1 MKELIEENVETAKCV
16 EVPVQVWTLVKYSV
30 SLKLLALAIVI
41 CVGFV
46 GLFPFHVAAETTT
59 TYYLHAPQCSQTASG
74 NLTLDGQQPDG
85 ATTCSLLVAAAS
97 NAVWTT
103 SPFTVATVFPA
114 GNWNVSLWLNTTG
127 TMTQYNLTL
136 AIIDPAGNLTQIGTG
151 FSPMINSS
159 IPTTYNASI
168 PAPMNS
174 TVNVGDSLTF
184 WLVNGN
190 QYGNSTD
197 PGFIFLDSTEALS
210 EVTAP
215 TPVSNVSAQ
224 ALLVTS
230 VSNMTQTNSTA
241 QSNTTI
247 IAQTLPATTTSN
259 ITRTNSTTTQS
270 STTTTAQ
277 TLTST
282 TRSLV
287 VTTQSQPVTTLSQP
301 TTATLQPTLITSIQP
316 SSSNLAWPLA
326 LVGVGASVALL
337 LGAWAFRS
345 TSRSDRIIIHA
356 GRYYCR
362 KHRVPLTNAYG
373 TFWCPYE
380 RTPLKP

>member
-1 MKELIEENVETAKCV
+1 LIEENVETAKCV

-74 NLTLDGQQPDG
+74 NLTLDGQQPGG
-85 ATTCSLLVAAAS
+85 AATCSLLVAAGS
-97 NAVWTT
+97 NADWTT

-151 FSPMINSS
+151 FSPAINSS
-159 IPTTYNASI
+159 IPTQYNVSI

-174 TVNVGDSLTF
+174 TFNVDDSLTF
-184 WLVNGN
+184 WLLNDN

-197 PGFIFLDSTEALS
+197 PGFIFLDSAEAPS
-210 EVTAP
+210 EITAP
-215 TPVSNVSAQ
+215 APVSNISASAQ
-224 ALLVTS
+224 ALSVTS
-230 VSNMTQTNSTA
+230 ASNMTQTNSTT
-241 QSNTTI
+241 QSNATL
-247 IAQTLPATTTSN
+247 IAQTLSVTTTTSN